1 MWYSVYRH
9 NLIYDRSFLL
19 SWTQVACALRPVYT
33 VENRIRIQQETRV
46 HMNVDSAGALIDQGW
61 GQSCFQKENCICA
74 ATIRV
79 QYIQFIVIYQ
89 SVCTHE
95 TLQLFFFFFFK
106 LQIDPNS
113 DCRWLKLLNHNRT
126 QCYQVVYI
134 FFFFLSLH
142 VLLYMHK
149 QCMYVVYLCIRFT
162 SSSMSCNSLIALRP
176 QVEWHSLS
184 KESGRR
190 ASFSF
195 IHKSIKTLIFV
206 HRRASG
212 TENKWSALA
221 LPLSRSLYPFP
232 ISLSHT
238 HTCTCTHSLIPHPFP
253 CLSSSLSQRKN
264 GRYILMEKWWPWLI
278 ILSLKNGSSTFS
290 ASMCLLVDGPGLSR
304 SAWSQW
310 NPLCI
315 TFFLY
320 GRAYSNS

>member
-1 MWYSVYRH
+1 M
-9 NLIYDRSFLL
+9 
-19 SWTQVACALRPVYT
+19 
-33 VENRIRIQQETRV
+33 
-46 HMNVDSAGALIDQGW
+46 
-61 GQSCFQKENCICA
+61 
-74 ATIRV
+74 
-79 QYIQFIVIYQ
+79 YI
-89 SVCTHE
+89 
-95 TLQLFFFFFFK
+95 
-106 LQIDPNS
+106 
-113 DCRWLKLLNHNRT
+113 
-126 QCYQVVYI
+126 
-134 FFFFLSLH
+134 FFLSLH

-206 HRRASG
+206 HRQASG